1 MNLRFVLSG
10 GPGAGKTTV
19 LAALAVRGHHS
30 VPESARAIIQ
40 ERLEAR
46 LAPRPTPVEFAREIL
61 HRDTVQ
67 YRTTRVTDR
76 PVFFDRGVVDALGM
90 LHQSGALPQD
100 EKAHYLSNYQYNS
113 VVFMLPPWRHIYRND
128 TERDQTFAESVQVF
142 EELRQWYT
150 ECHYHVLELPRMSVD
165 ERVAFVRR
173 HVQGHSNA

>member
-19 LAALAVRGHHS
+19 LAALAARGYHS

-40 ERLEAR
+40 ARLEAG

-61 HRDTVQ
+61 HRDIIH
-67 YRTTRVTDR
+67 YRTTQVTDK

-100 EKAHYLSNYQYNS
+100 EKARYLADYRYNP
-113 VVFMLPPWRHIYRND
+113 VVFMLPPWRHIYHND
-128 TERDQTFAESVQVF
+128 AERDQTFAESVQIF
-142 EELRQWYT
+142 EGLCQWYT
-150 ECHYHVLELPRMSVD
+150 QCHYHVLELPRRSVD
-165 ERVAFVRR
+165 EQVAFVLK
-173 HVQGHSNA
+173 HIQEHSND